1 MQKLSSVYL
10 WLADALKISIKRR
23 GSDPGG
29 FLFSSGGCDDS
40 QCMRLQAILGIVAM
54 LKYIGGMVEI
64 IGAA

>member
-23 GSDPGG
+23 GSDPSG

-40 QCMRLQAILGIVAM
+40 QCMRLQTILRILPM
-54 LKYIGGMVEI
+54 LKYVGGMVKI